1 MDKVTFTPTF
11 IRTKNVRNFEVMMD
25 GLSLGKG
32 EGMFGLVYGQAGR
45 GKSRTCEWYH
55 GHHDTLYLRMMKV
68 WAKSDIEFLKAFARE
83 LGLKHPPHRRGPC
96 FREVVDR
103 LISDP
108 RPVFLDEIEKLPG
121 DILEICRDITDV
133 TTAPIILVGEEELV
147 SYMNRNRRVWS
158 RTFQKLEFA
167 PLDTADVMYFAKET
181 TGLSLPPEGGA
192 LILANAD
199 GDLRLVKRAVL
210 NLVQIANAKG
220 SAAVTMEMIKVAI
233 KTGLGGKR

>member
-1 MDKVTFTPTF
+1 MNKIKFTPTF

-25 GLSLGKG
+25 GLSLGAG
-32 EGMFGLVYGQAGR
+32 EGLFGLVYGQAGR

-55 GHHDTLYLRMMKV
+55 GHHDTIYLRMMKV

-83 LGLKHPPHRRGPC
+83 LGLKNPPHRRGPC
-96 FREVVDR
+96 FIEVLDR
-103 LISDP
+103 LVVDP

-147 SYMNRNRRVWS
+147 SYMSRNRRVWS

-167 PLDTADVMYFAKET
+167 PLETADVMHYAKET
-181 TGLSLPPEGGA
+181 TGLALSPEGGA
-192 LILANAD
+192 LILANSD
-199 GDLRLVKRAVL
+199 GDLRLVKRTMI
-210 NLVQIANAKG
+210 NLVQIVNVKG
-220 SAAVTMEMIKVAI
+220 TDAITMEMIKVAI